1 MPRPSH
7 MYQQSLVWCFCDI
20 NTGREVNFCHTWS
33 EIWMHTK
40 VFVDIHLYADEEV
53 VLTARINRI
62 KCTHT
67 YKCYTAKSINLLWN
81 IPLSNGSSA
90 AMNLFIKW
98 NFCSSSC
105 KINATQQVDAYVAR
119 LTFPRARKIGAGCAC
134 ADGAR
139 AWYTGMAGKCMLFP
153 FLLKSVPTSML
164 VHVLS
169 SVVHNSN
176 RTSESILVHV

>member
-7 MYQQSLVWCFCDI
+7 MCQQSLVWCFCDI

-67 YKCYTAKSINLLWN
+67 YKCYTAESINLLWN
-81 IPLSNGSSA
+81 IPLSNESSA

-105 KINATQQVDAYVAR
+105 KINLHSRWTRMSRVWHSHALEKLAQAAHAPMVRTRDILGWQENVCCFR
-119 LTFPRARKIGAGCAC
+119 SCSCRFPLPCLC
-134 ADGAR
+134 T
-139 AWYTGMAGKCMLFP
+139 Y
-153 FLLKSVPTSML
+153 
-164 VHVLS
+164 
-169 SVVHNSN
+169 
-176 RTSESILVHV
+176 

>member
-1 MPRPSH
+1 
-7 MYQQSLVWCFCDI
+7 
-20 NTGREVNFCHTWS
+20 
-33 EIWMHTK
+33 MHTK

-81 IPLSNGSSA
+81 IPLSNESSA

-105 KINATQQVDAYVAR
+105 KINLHSRWTRMSVFDIPACTKVSAAVRVIYWDGRKMYVVSVLAQVGSH
-119 LTFPRARKIGAGCAC
+119 FHAC
-134 ADGAR
+134 PCTNFCSPQLKPHIRVYFSAR
-139 AWYTGMAGKCMLFP
+139 AKTTVNISYNCQ
-153 FLLKSVPTSML
+153 
-164 VHVLS
+164 
-169 SVVHNSN
+169 
-176 RTSESILVHV
+176 